1 MCFFQLFF
9 FSVGNKTKIIY
20 SRGGGSLSRQP
31 AGFEKAGYFQSHK
44 LRLL

>member
-1 MCFFQLFF
+1 MRFFSFFF

-20 SRGGGSLSRQP
+20 SRGGGSLSRQL
-31 AGFEKAGYFQSHK
+31 AGFEKAGYFQGHK